1 MLIVLSA
8 FLSRQHASSRCDGKG
23 FHLGNSHDG
32 ESIHLE
38 TRLLMNRIF
47 FDSSNCCSNSFDT
60 DGGCRGNVGLCY
72 SRGESF
78 IKIPRSYTNEV
89 GEYGVTVTS
98 ELHAQAERRKVQ
110 KREEKAV

>member
-47 FDSSNCCSNSFDT
+47 FSSSNCCSNSFDT
-60 DGGCRGNVGLCY
+60 DGGCRGWFVLKY
-72 SRGESF
+72 
-78 IKIPRSYTNEV
+78 
-89 GEYGVTVTS
+89 
-98 ELHAQAERRKVQ
+98 
-110 KREEKAV
+110 REATQTRWVNTE